1 MAKHF
6 AVRRERSWRR
16 KVAVN
21 VTSGAV
27 SAIVV
32 VVFAVV
38 KFSEGAWLIV
48 ILFPLGVLALVHL
61 NKQYRREAQ
70 ALSHVGDLAKGR
82 GPITRN
88 TLVVLVDEVDLA
100 TLGALAYG
108 RSLRPSDLRAV
119 HFVIDSAHAEQ
130 VQAAWSTQA
139 GVRDVPLYL
148 IDCPDRRLARAALEL
163 AARESA
169 APGTEVTLLL
179 PRRTYAPVLGRLL
192 HDRTADD
199 IARAVSRMPRVVAT
213 IVPFDVDGILSRKA
227 VREQPPRPSE
237 EPPGSPPPLRRTEP
251 RNGET
256 PIADLTWRSRAMI
269 EGRVRTVRVAPMSGA
284 PSLEVEVWDTTG
296 GVTLVFYGR
305 RGIPGIE
312 PGTRLRA
319 TGTVGESH
327 GCLAIQNP
335 TYELLGDDIAADTD
349 VEPAAARG

>member
-1 MAKHF
+1 M
-6 AVRRERSWRR
+6 
-16 KVAVN
+16 
-21 VTSGAV
+21 
-27 SAIVV
+27 V
-32 VVFAVV
+32 VVFAIV

-48 ILFPLGVLALVHL
+48 ILFPLGVLVLVRL
-61 NKQYRREAQ
+61 NRQYRREAD

-119 HFVIDSAHAEQ
+119 HFVIDSAHAEE
-130 VQAAWSTQA
+130 VQAAWSAQI

-148 IDCPDRRLARAALEL
+148 VDCPDRRLARAALEL

-169 APGTEVTLLL
+169 SPGTEVTLLL

-213 IVPFDVDGILSRKA
+213 IVPFDVDGILSRKPE
-227 VREQPPRPSE
+227 REPAPRPE
-237 EPPGSPPPLRRTEP
+237 AEPVASPVVAPLPEP
-251 RNGET
+251 SNGET
-256 PIADLTWRSRAMI
+256 RIAELTWRSRATI
-269 EGRVRTVRVAPMSGA
+269 EGQVRTVRMAPLSGA
-284 PSLEVEVWDTTG
+284 PSLEVELWDASG

-319 TGTVGESH
+319 TGTVGEIH
-327 GCLAIQNP
+327 GCLAVQNP
-335 TYELLGDDIAADTD
+335 TYELLGDDT
-349 VEPAAARG
+349 EPAPRKEPVRTNG